1 MLLALIARAT
11 DRALSRCAEDDP
23 PRVVALRVAV
33 AILRDLQRAGVRVSR
48 SPVTGHE
55 AAPVVAPDAHP
66 ADKRRRV
73 P

>member
-1 MLLALIARAT
+1 MLPALIARAV
-11 DRALSRCAEDDP
+11 DRALARCAEDDP

-33 AILRDLQRAGVRVSR
+33 AILRDLQRAGVGVSR

-73 P
+73 T